1 MPVQV
6 AIATIGGA
14 TGAGAIAVGST
25 WHIVTHM
32 SALYSC
38 SKWDLH
44 LGTLQS
50 SGTRVACG
58 LVACTCISS
67 LERTHCKCQDESL
80 KRHPHIVRPT

>member
-6 AIATIGGA
+6 AMPPLVAPRA
-14 TGAGAIAVGST
+14 QALSLLEAL
-25 WHIVTHM
+25 HIVTHM

-44 LGTLQS
+44 LGTFQS